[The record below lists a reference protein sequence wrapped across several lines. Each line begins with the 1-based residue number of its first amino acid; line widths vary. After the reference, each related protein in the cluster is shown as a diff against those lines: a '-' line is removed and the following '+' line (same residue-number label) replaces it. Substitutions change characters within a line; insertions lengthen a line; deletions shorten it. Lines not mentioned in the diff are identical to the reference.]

1 MKFNLFK
8 AKAEAMAAADPTG
21 ATTLAPT
28 ATPAL
33 ASTAADLSGSNN
45 TEISKNDMFEEI
57 KSKFLNEIDKIP
69 REFLSQCSR
78 SLRRVIRR
86 RLSLLDVMETVIH

>member
-8 AKAEAMAAADPTG
+8 KPQAMKATEPADVTTVTMATNPAVISTS
-21 ATTLAPT
+21 APET
-28 ATPAL
+28 
-33 ASTAADLSGSNN
+33 SGSNN

-69 REFLSQCSR
+69 RKPTCDLFPFPS
-78 SLRRVIRR
+78 
-86 RLSLLDVMETVIH
+86 